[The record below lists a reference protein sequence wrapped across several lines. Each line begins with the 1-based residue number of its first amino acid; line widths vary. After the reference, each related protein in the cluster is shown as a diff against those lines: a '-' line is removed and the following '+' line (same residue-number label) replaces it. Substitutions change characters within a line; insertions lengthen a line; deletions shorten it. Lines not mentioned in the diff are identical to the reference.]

1 MALSASS
8 STARV
13 SFHKLT
19 RRGVRTVTRE
29 HYLRD
34 DIACGLA
41 ACGLCTDG
49 SGGAAPPLLAPPSSS
64 HRVLVF
70 DTNVIL
76 HQLDVLE
83 AAGDAITDAV
93 ITETV
98 IEETRHRS
106 SLAHARLLGLL
117 RVPERRFTVFANT
130 HHRGTWSARLANES
144 ANDYNDRLVRD
155 AAAWLGAHF
164 ASAAPGLRVLL
175 VTNDTLS
182 RATAKAQG
190 LDAVTMRELVER
202 VSAAKPALLE
212 YLSTAPDEAGA
223 GSGGGS
229 TGSRA
234 GSGVGLTLSAG
245 PAAAGAAVRAAGR
258 AALVG
263 VGGASGPY
271 RDHLSPAALEDGLRT
286 GALLQ
291 GVVRVNR
298 DCWFEARVLVHG
310 LVTARGE
317 QSSAVG
323 GDRAS
328 TGDAVSVLL
337 QGRASLNR
345 ATDGDAV
352 VIELLPAAQWRA
364 PATRLAGQSANAE
377 EDDALERAA
386 LAEAE
391 SRGAGGGGAAGGAG
405 GAAAATPREILAGA
419 AAAARSRTGAQP
431 TARVVG
437 VLRRAWRTMC
447 GSLEP
452 TVDDSKGA
460 RSDTGAPE
468 FVLFSPWDAR
478 LPRVRI
484 ETRQKATLLDKRI
497 VVSIDAWDTA
507 DAYPRGHYVRTIGTI
522 GDKAA
527 ENEVIILEHE
537 IIARPFSADV
547 IACLPPASWTIP
559 LDACAPGAKR
569 RDLRH
574 LDVCSIDPPGCK
586 DIDDALH
593 ARPLTAAEAGGEE
606 GVVEVGVHIA
616 DVSFFVRHDTA
627 IDIEASERANTTYL
641 VERRLDMLPGLLTET
656 LCSLKG
662 GVDRFAFSVT
672 WQLRRVPSTDA
683 RCAPGGSLASVAP
696 ADRWEIIADRTQYFK
711 SIIHS
716 RAAMTYQAAQELLDD
731 AVADSPVARAV
742 KLLASIA
749 RCLRRQRIESGA
761 LSLASPE
768 VKFLLDSETHDPTDV
783 SAYVTRET
791 NSTVEEFMLLANCAV
806 AERVTAA
813 FPRCSLLRRHPAPPR
828 SAFDGLVAAARA
840 VGCELHVDS
849 GKALA
854 ESLDSANVPG
864 RPAFQKLLRIL
875 TTRCML
881 QAAYFPSGQ
890 CPPAEY
896 EHYGLAAP
904 IYTHFTSPIRRYA
917 DVVVHRLL
925 AAAIDVDPLPVKYQD
940 KTYMTAIAANM
951 NKRHLMSQMA
961 GRSSGSLHTNIFFKS
976 RVVVETGLV
985 MKLRANGA
993 VILVPRFAL
1002 ERLVVLSRPARPGAA
1017 ASAPPQ
1023 RTFVYNESEQILTD
1037 AGNPSLSLRIFDE
1050 VKVVLV
1056 VEERVRDRK
1065 ELVVRIIE
1073 PAFES
1078 FDFRAL
1084 PTSVIVDDRT
1094 VVVATDKRPIE
1105 LATMTESQQRKK
1117 ARST

>member
-1 MALSASS
+1 MATTVSDVTTS
-8 STARV
+8 RV
-13 SFHKLT
+13 TFHKLT
-19 RRGVRTVTRE
+19 RRGVRTVSRE

-34 DIACGLA
+34 DIACGLVH
-41 ACGLCTDG
+41 CSLCTDG
-49 SGGAAPPLLAPPSSS
+49 SGGAAAPALAPAGPSP
-64 HRVLVF
+64 RVLLI
-70 DTNVIL
+70 DTNVVL
-76 HQLDVLE
+76 HQMDALE
-83 AAGDAITDAV
+83 AAGDAITDV
-93 ITETV
+93 VVTETV

-106 SLAHARLLGLL
+106 ALAHARLLGLL
-117 RVPERRFTVFANT
+117 RAPERRFTVFANT
-130 HHRGTWSARLANES
+130 HHRATWSARLADET

-155 AAAWLGAHF
+155 AAAWLGSHF
-164 ASAAPGLRVLL
+164 SSAAPGIRVLL
-175 VTNDTLS
+175 VTNDALS
-182 RATAKAQG
+182 RAAAKKEG
-190 LDAVTMRELVER
+190 VDACTMRELVTGGGGL
-202 VSAAKPALLE
+202 AALKPQLLE
-212 YLSTAPDEAGA
+212 FLAVAPDETSVDVNEGA
-223 GSGGGS
+223 GSGAGL
-229 TGSRA
+229 RA
-234 GSGVGLTLSAG
+234 GAGVGAKQTQS
-245 PAAAGAAVRAAGR
+245 GAANKTR

-263 VGGASGPY
+263 VGGSSGPY
-271 RDHLSPAALEDGLRT
+271 CDHLSPGALEEGLRT
-286 GALLQ
+286 GALLS

-298 DCWFEARVLVHG
+298 DCWFEARILVHG
-310 LVTARGE
+310 LNNVARGVG
-317 QSSAVG
+317 VG
-323 GDRAS
+323 GSDRAA

-345 ATDGDAV
+345 ATDGDSV
-352 VIELLPAAQWRA
+352 VIELLPVAQWRA
-364 PATRLAGQSANAE
+364 PATRLAGQSAVAE
-377 EDDALERAA
+377 EDDALERDTLMEAA
-386 LAEAE
+386 TRSGECVV
-391 SRGAGGGGAAGGAG
+391 GGAATT
-405 GAAAATPREILAGA
+405 AATPRELLAGA

-437 VLRRAWRTMC
+437 ILRRAWRTMC

-452 TVDDSKGA
+452 SMDDARGA
-460 RSDTGAPE
+460 RVDTGAPE

-484 ETRQKATLLDKRI
+484 ETRQKSTLMDKRI
-497 VVSIDAWDTA
+497 VVAIDGWDAA
-507 DAYPRGHYVRTIGTI
+507 DSFPRGHYVRTIGPI

-527 ENEVIILEHE
+527 ENEVIILEHD

-547 IACLPPASWTIP
+547 IACLPPAAWTIP
-559 LDACAPGAKR
+559 ADACAPGSRR

-574 LDVCSIDPPGCK
+574 IDVCSIDPPGCK

-593 ARPLTAAEAGGEE
+593 ARPLSAADAGGEE
-606 GVVEVGVHIA
+606 GVVEIGVHIA
-616 DVSFFVRHDTA
+616 DVSYFVRHDTA

-672 WQLRRVPSTDA
+672 WQVRRVPASDP
-683 RCAPGGSLASVAP
+683 RCGQGGSLATVAP

-716 RAAMTYQAAQELLDD
+716 RSAMTYQAAQELLDD
-731 AVADSPVARAV
+731 ADAVTPVARAV

-840 VGCELHVDS
+840 VGCELRVDS

-854 ESLDSANVPG
+854 ESLDTANVPG

-904 IYTHFTSPIRRYA
+904 I
-917 DVVVHRLL
+917 
-925 AAAIDVDPLPVKYQD
+925 
-940 KTYMTAIAANM
+940 
-951 NKRHLMSQMA
+951 
-961 GRSSGSLHTNIFFKS
+961 
-976 RVVVETGLV
+976 
-985 MKLRANGA
+985 
-993 VILVPRFAL
+993 
-1002 ERLVVLSRPARPGAA
+1002 
-1017 ASAPPQ
+1017 
-1023 RTFVYNESEQILTD
+1023 
-1037 AGNPSLSLRIFDE
+1037 
-1050 VKVVLV
+1050 
-1056 VEERVRDRK
+1056 
-1065 ELVVRIIE
+1065 
-1073 PAFES
+1073 
-1078 FDFRAL
+1078 
-1084 PTSVIVDDRT
+1084 
-1094 VVVATDKRPIE
+1094 
-1105 LATMTESQQRKK
+1105 
-1117 ARST
+1117 